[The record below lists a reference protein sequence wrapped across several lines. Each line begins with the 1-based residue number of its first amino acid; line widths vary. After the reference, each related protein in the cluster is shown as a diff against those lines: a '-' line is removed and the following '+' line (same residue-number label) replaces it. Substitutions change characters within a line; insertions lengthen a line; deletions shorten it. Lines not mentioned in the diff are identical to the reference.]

1 MGRRTT
7 AALLVA
13 DIVQTAREYRLSDPA
28 ASVAIGELS
37 RELGVAF
44 RIDPTTVLRMLLWPV
59 AARRQS
65 LNYLLDRGSK
75 GVLGFGVGHFLAPPL
90 SRLEAELLLR
100 SERVHVGHALRAT
113 VFPFKGEAEE
123 YSSLMNVMGN
133 ALNFYRSYNTRI
145 AAAWVGN
152 EKRREARVGIMPALP
167 LFEFDPD
174 VPIQEFHEAT
184 ALGST
189 RTKGRALFSRLAEL
203 PSKLRQEE
211 IQRLSAELRKQ
222 KARES
227 GHLVSFETLEDVS
240 PVIELA
246 GGIAAPPFFAAK
258 NVIQRIREVC
268 RRNKNIDQLVQKVE
282 ADLFSSVGSN
292 QDLDFLSRI
301 DRVATFKKTRFS

>member
-1 MGRRTT
+1 
-7 AALLVA
+7 
-13 DIVQTAREYRLSDPA
+13 
-28 ASVAIGELS
+28 
-37 RELGVAF
+37 
-44 RIDPTTVLRMLLWPV
+44 
-59 AARRQS
+59 
-65 LNYLLDRGSK
+65 
-75 GVLGFGVGHFLAPPL
+75 
-90 SRLEAELLLR
+90 
-100 SERVHVGHALRAT
+100 
-113 VFPFKGEAEE
+113 
-123 YSSLMNVMGN
+123 MGN